1 MFNFLNKKNELAH
14 FAKNCSSTVSTFG
27 DFILSLEDPP
37 LRKLIAE
44 ATLFAAKAHF
54 GQTRNQN
61 DQIPYIV
68 HPLRVSYLLWNEGNI
83 NNAHLLVAALLHD
96 VLEDTEVSRHEI
108 LNQFGSAIL
117 TLVEELTD
125 KAKPTVQEE
134 ALNALKMSKEAK
146 TIKLADRTH
155 NLRDLIDHPPKIWD
169 FAKVNGFLI
178 RSKILFEN
186 LRNTHPVLEKC
197 YLDAIQALNFI

>member
-1 MFNFLNKKNELAH
+1 MMHYFLNKKNELAH
-14 FAKNCSSTVSTFG
+14 FAKNCSSTLLTFEE
-27 DFILSLEDPP
+27 FIFSVEDSSL
-37 LRKLIAE
+37 RQLIAE

-61 DQIPYIV
+61 NQIPYIV

-96 VLEDTEVSRHEI
+96 VLEDTEVSRQEI
-108 LNQFGSAIL
+108 FNKFGSSIL

-125 KAKPTVQEE
+125 KPKPTAQEE
-134 ALNALKMSKEAK
+134 ALSALKMSKEAK

-169 FAKVNGFLI
+169 FEKVSGFLN

-197 YLDAIQALNFI
+197 Y